1 MKKQKTA
8 AERTKNKQGNTFE
21 YKIRV
26 WLPMIFLFFLLLKGY
41 NRFNFT
47 DYNNP
52 ADEPKKDL
60 IGVGICIFNFS
71 VAGFILIMI
80 ET

>member
-1 MKKQKTA
+1 MKGFKRFDTIDHNATA
-8 AERTKNKQGNTFE
+8 ADER
-21 YKIRV
+21 
-26 WLPMIFLFFLLLKGY
+26 
-41 NRFNFT
+41 
-47 DYNNP
+47 
-52 ADEPKKDL
+52 KKDL